1 MNCRPVASLFLFACL
16 FLGSLC
22 NGQSPSDSGSKP
34 FDVLITG
41 GRVIDGTGNPWFVA
55 DVGIRGGVIAEV
67 GRLAGR
73 PAARTIDA
81 TGLVVAPGFI
91 DMMGGSSLPLLLD
104 PVSAESKLRQ
114 GITTMMVGEGDSLAP
129 QNDRTAAQ
137 EIEGAS
143 FKINWRTYAEY
154 FALLEK
160 KGIAM
165 NVIHNVGAAQVR
177 EVVIGDEDR
186 APTPEQLAQMKALV
200 AQAMKDGSVGLSTAL
215 IYPPGT
221 FAKTEELIE
230 LSKVAAQYGG
240 VYFSHMRNES
250 KHLLDAI
257 QEVIRIGK
265 EAGIPVHIYH
275 LKAAGEE
282 NWPLMAQALALI
294 QQARDQ
300 GVDITADIY
309 PYIRNGLGLRALV
322 HPRHFAGGAD
332 AFVRSLATPSVR
344 QEIRHEM
351 ETTSDWENWYRW
363 VGSNWDNVLI
373 SSAGPKGDSALNGL
387 SVEAAAKRRGV
398 DAWALFFEL
407 IREGDP
413 FVSPKSMNEG
423 QKQAALRAS
432 FVSIDC
438 DAAPLNPANA
448 AAGLGQS
455 TAPRAFGTFARI
467 LAKYVREEHVIS
479 LEDAVRKMSSL
490 PANTLR
496 LWDRGRISPGFRGDV
511 LVFDP
516 ARVQDTAT
524 FDKPLS
530 YSVGFD
536 YVLVNGTLVID
547 GGRATGALPGSVL
560 RQLRQPPTRDPR

>member
-1 MNCRPVASLFLFACL
+1 MEFIRMRRATVFFLACCLLFATHAAAQAN
-16 FLGSLC
+16 SAA
-22 NGQSPSDSGSKP
+22 KP

-41 GRVIDGTGNPWFVA
+41 GRIVDGAGNPWFGA
-55 DVGIRGGVIAEV
+55 DVGIRDGVIAEI
-67 GRLAGR
+67 GSLAGR
-73 PAARTIDA
+73 SAGRTIDA
-81 TGLVVAPGFI
+81 RGSVVTPGFI

-137 EIEGAS
+137 DIEGAS
-143 FKINWRTYAEY
+143 FKISWRTYAQY
-154 FALLEK
+154 LALLEK
-160 KGIAM
+160 KGVAM
-165 NVIHNVGAAQVR
+165 NVIHNVGATQVR
-177 EVVIGDEDR
+177 EIVIGDEDK
-186 APTPEQLAQMKALV
+186 APTPQQLAEMKSLV

-250 KHLLDAI
+250 THLLEAI

-282 NWPLMAQALALI
+282 NWPLMEQALKLI
-294 QQARDQ
+294 QQAREQ

-322 HPRHFAGGAD
+322 HPRHFAAGSD
-332 AFVRSLATPSVR
+332 AFVKSLAAPSFR
-344 QEIRHEM
+344 REIRREM

-373 SSAGPKGDSALNGL
+373 SSVGPKGDASLNGL
-387 SVEAAAKRRGV
+387 SVQAAAKRRNV
-398 DAWALFFEL
+398 DPWDVFFDL
-407 IREGDP
+407 IKQGDP

-438 DAAPLNPANA
+438 DAAPINPANSA
-448 AAGLGQS
+448 ASLGQS
-455 TAPRAFGTFARI
+455 SAPRAFGTFARI

-490 PANTLR
+490 PANSLK
-496 LWDRGRISPGFRGDV
+496 LFDRGRLSPGFRADI

-516 ARVQDTAT
+516 AKVQDTAT

-547 GGRATGALPGSVL
+547 NNRSTGALSGSVL
-560 RQLRQPPTRDPR
+560 RHQ

>member
-1 MNCRPVASLFLFACL
+1 MRPHELLCRFTILLLFVFLWPASATHA
-16 FLGSLC
+16 
-22 NGQSPSDSGSKP
+22 QSDATKP
-34 FDVLITG
+34 FDILITG
-41 GRVIDGTGNPWFVA
+41 GRVIDGSGNPWFVA
-55 DVGIRGGVIAEV
+55 DVGIRDGVIAEIGALS
-67 GRLAGR
+67 GRSAR
-73 PAARTIDA
+73 RTIDA
-81 TGLVVAPGFI
+81 RGSVVTPGFI

-129 QNDRTAAQ
+129 QSDRTAAQ
-137 EIEGAS
+137 DIEGAS
-143 FKINWRTYAEY
+143 FKITWRTYGEY
-154 FALLEK
+154 FRLLEK
-160 KGIAM
+160 KGLAM

-186 APTPEQLAQMKALV
+186 APTPEQLARMKELV

-221 FAKTEELIE
+221 YAKTEELIE

-250 KHLLDAI
+250 THLLEAI

-265 EAGIPVHIYH
+265 EAGIPVHVYH
-275 LKAAGEE
+275 LKAAGQE
-282 NWPLMAQALALI
+282 NWPLMQQALALI
-294 QQARDQ
+294 QQAREQ

-309 PYIRNGLGLRALV
+309 PYVRNGLGLRALI
-322 HPRHFAGGAD
+322 HPRHFAAGSD
-332 AFVRSLATPSVR
+332 AFVKSLADSA
-344 QEIRHEM
+344 IRAQIRREM

-373 SSAGPKGDSALNGL
+373 SSVGPKGDASLNGL
-387 SVEAAAKRRGV
+387 SVQQAAARRGV
-398 DAWALFFEL
+398 DPWELFFDL
-407 IREGDP
+407 VKQGDP
-413 FVSPKSMNEG
+413 FVSPKSMDEG
-423 QKQAALRAS
+423 QKQAALRAP

-438 DAAPLNPANA
+438 DAAPINPGNSA
-448 AAGLGQS
+448 ASLGQS
-455 TAPRAFGTFARI
+455 SAPRAFGTFARV
-467 LAKYVREEHVIS
+467 LAKYVREEHVIP

-490 PANTLR
+490 PANSLK
-496 LWDRGRISPGFRGDV
+496 LYDRGRLSPGFRADI

-516 ARVQDTAT
+516 AKVQDTAT
-524 FDKPLS
+524 FDKPMS

-547 GGRATGALPGSVL
+547 NNRSTGALPGSVL
-560 RQLRQPPTRDPR
+560 RH

>member
-1 MNCRPVASLFLFACL
+1 MPRSILVVLATCLLLATQAPAQSAS
-16 FLGSLC
+16 
-22 NGQSPSDSGSKP
+22 SPKP

-41 GRVIDGTGNPWFVA
+41 GRIVDGAGNPWFVA
-55 DVGIRGGVIAEV
+55 DLGIRDGVIAEI
-67 GRLAGR
+67 GSLADR
-73 PAARTIDA
+73 AARRTIDA
-81 TGLVVAPGFI
+81 RGSVVTPGFI

-137 EIEGAS
+137 DIEGAS
-143 FKINWRTYAEY
+143 FKISWRTYAEY
-154 FALLEK
+154 LRLLDK
-160 KGIAM
+160 KGLAM

-177 EVVIGDEDR
+177 EIVIGEEDR
-186 APTPEQLAQMKALV
+186 APTPAQLTEMKVLV

-221 FAKTEELIE
+221 FARTEELIE

-250 KHLLDAI
+250 THLLEAI

-275 LKAAGEE
+275 LKAAGQE
-282 NWPLMAQALALI
+282 NWPLMPQALNLI
-294 QQARDQ
+294 QEARDQ

-322 HPRHFAGGAD
+322 RPRHFAAGLD
-332 AFVRSLATPSVR
+332 AFVKSLANPDVR
-344 QEIRHEM
+344 EEIRREM

-373 SSAGPKGDSALNGL
+373 SSVGPKDDSSLNGL
-387 SVEAAAKRRGV
+387 SVEQAAKRRAVGPW
-398 DAWALFFEL
+398 DLFFEL
-407 IREGDP
+407 IKQGDP
-413 FVSPKSMNEG
+413 FVSPKSMDEA
-423 QKQAALRAS
+423 QKHAALRAP

-438 DAAPLNPANA
+438 DAAPINPANSA
-448 AAGLGQS
+448 ASLGQS
-455 TAPRAFGTFARI
+455 SAPRAFGTFARI
-467 LAKYVREEHVIS
+467 LAKYVREERVIS

-490 PANTLR
+490 PANSLK
-496 LWDRGRISPGFRGDV
+496 LFDRGRLSPGFRADV

-516 ARVQDTAT
+516 AKVQDTAT
-524 FDKPLS
+524 FSKPLS

-536 YVLVNGTLVID
+536 YVLVNGALVID
-547 GGRATGALPGSVL
+547 NGRSTGALPGSVL
-560 RQLRQPPTRDPR
+560 RH

>member
-1 MNCRPVASLFLFACL
+1 MFRAIVLFFAAFLLVAAHAAA
-16 FLGSLC
+16 
-22 NGQSPSDSGSKP
+22 QSDSSAKP

-41 GRVIDGTGNPWFVA
+41 GRIVDGAGNPWFVA
-55 DVGIRGGVIAEV
+55 DLGIRDGVIAEI
-67 GRLAGR
+67 GSLAGR
-73 PAARTIDA
+73 AARRTIDA
-81 TGLVVAPGFI
+81 RGSVVTPGFI

-137 EIEGAS
+137 DIEGAS
-143 FKINWRTYAEY
+143 FKISWRTYAEY
-154 FALLEK
+154 FRLLDK
-160 KGIAM
+160 KGVAM

-177 EVVIGDEDR
+177 EMVIGDEDR
-186 APTPEQLAQMKALV
+186 APTPAQLAEMKVLV

-230 LSKVAAQYGG
+230 LSKVAAQYSG

-250 KHLLDAI
+250 SHLLEAI
-257 QEVIRIGK
+257 QEVIRIGR
-265 EAGIPVHIYH
+265 EAGIPAHIYH
-275 LKAAGEE
+275 LKAAGQE
-282 NWPLMAQALALI
+282 NWLLMQQALDLI

-322 HPRHFAGGAD
+322 HPRHFAAGPD
-332 AFVRSLATPSVR
+332 AFFKSLANPTVR
-344 QEIRHEM
+344 EEIRREM
-351 ETTSDWENWYRW
+351 ETASDWENWYRW

-373 SSAGPKGDSALNGL
+373 SSVGPKGDSSLNGL
-387 SVEAAAKRRGV
+387 SVEQAAKRRAVGPW
-398 DAWALFFEL
+398 DLFFEL
-407 IREGDP
+407 IKQGDP
-413 FVSPKSMNEG
+413 FVSPKSMDEA
-423 QKQAALRAS
+423 QKHAALRAP

-438 DAAPLNPANA
+438 DAAPINPANSA
-448 AAGLGQS
+448 ASLGQS
-455 TAPRAFGTFARI
+455 SAPRAFGTFARI

-490 PANTLR
+490 PANSLK
-496 LWDRGRISPGFRGDV
+496 LFDRGRLSPGFRADI

-516 ARVQDTAT
+516 AKVQDTAT

-536 YVLVNGTLVID
+536 YVLVNGALVID
-547 GGRATGALPGSVL
+547 NGRSTGALPGSVL
-560 RQLRQPPTRDPR
+560 RH

>member
-1 MNCRPVASLFLFACL
+1 MEPIAMPRRTLLFFFAPF
-16 FLGSLC
+16 FLLAAQAGA
-22 NGQSPSDSGSKP
+22 QSDSAAKP

-41 GRVIDGTGNPWFVA
+41 GRIVDGSGNPWFLG
-55 DVGIRGGVIAEV
+55 DVGIRDGLIVEIGA
-67 GRLAGR
+67 LAGR
-73 PAARTIDA
+73 AARRTIDA
-81 TGLVVAPGFI
+81 RGSVVSPGFI

-137 EIEGAS
+137 DIEGAS
-143 FKINWRTYAEY
+143 FKISWRTYADY
-154 FALLEK
+154 LRLLDK
-160 KGIAM
+160 KGLGM

-177 EVVIGDEDR
+177 EIVIGDEDR
-186 APTPEQLAQMKALV
+186 PPTPEQLAEMKSLV

-221 FAKTEELIE
+221 FANTEELIE

-250 KHLLDAI
+250 THLLEAI
-257 QEVIRIGK
+257 KEVIRIGK
-265 EAGIPVHIYH
+265 EAGIPVHVYH
-275 LKAAGEE
+275 LKAAGQE
-282 NWPLMAQALALI
+282 NWPLMPQALDLI

-322 HPRHFAGGAD
+322 HPRHFAAGAD
-332 AFVRSLATPSVR
+332 AFVKSLANPAVR
-344 QEIRHEM
+344 EEIRHEM

-363 VGSNWDNVLI
+363 VGSNWGNVLI
-373 SSAGPKGDSALNGL
+373 SSVGPKGDSSLNGF
-387 SVEAAAKRRGV
+387 SVEQAAKRRGV
-398 DAWALFFEL
+398 GPWALFFDL
-407 IREGDP
+407 IKQGDP
-413 FVSPKSMNEG
+413 FVSPKSMDEE
-423 QKQAALRAS
+423 QKRAALRAP

-438 DAAPLNPANA
+438 DAAPINPANSS
-448 AAGLGQS
+448 AGLGQS
-455 TAPRAFGTFARI
+455 SAPRAFGTFARV

-490 PANTLR
+490 PANSLK
-496 LWDRGRISPGFRGDV
+496 LFDRGRLSPGFRADI

-516 ARVQDTAT
+516 AKVQDTAT
-524 FDKPLS
+524 FDKPMS

-547 GGRATGALPGSVL
+547 NGRSTGALPGSVL
-560 RQLRQPPTRDPR
+560 RH